1 MVGGIAVLSLGHS
14 HPQLIKALNKQA
26 KKVWHISNA
35 FQAPEGEK
43 LAKKIADEIGSLLKI
58 DKSLHKPQFSA
69 VLGMLIETQNYSEID
84 QFINE
89 KKQNIG
95 KLVSSLD

>member
-1 MVGGIAVLSLGHS
+1 MLEGID
-14 HPQLIKALNKQA
+14 NFA
-26 KKVWHISNA
+26 KIIFDSQVRVSYPH
-35 FQAPEGEK
+35 
-43 LAKKIADEIGSLLKI
+43 SLLKI

-95 KLVSSLD
+95 KKGIIKGFSSWLDQYI